1 MFKFLLF
8 IFFFVPNYAYAYL
21 DPGSASII
29 LTFIVTVIA
38 AISTFFSNLKNRI
51 FNLFKSKEKNKLKKK

>member
-1 MFKFLLF
+1 M
-8 IFFFVPNYAYAYL
+8 PNYAYAYL